1 MEYLVLARKWRPQ
14 SFEDV
19 VGQSHVVTTLKNAIL
34 QNRIAH
40 AFVFSGPRGVGKTS
54 IARILAKSLNC
65 ETGLTTT
72 PCQVC
77 TACREITEGVAMD
90 VREIDGASNRGIDE
104 IRELRENVR
113 FSPVSTR
120 YKIYIIDEVHMLTRE
135 AFNALLKTLEEPPP
149 HVVFIF
155 ATTETQKIPPTIL
168 SRCQCYDF
176 RRLSVRQIADQLRK
190 IARDEDIQI
199 SENGLIWISE
209 AADGGMRDAQSIFD
223 QVISYAGK
231 VIEDRAIEELLGLSD
246 RQFLFKL
253 SQAILERD
261 AAKGLSVVEDAYY
274 AGIDM
279 SYFYQMLQGHFRN
292 LLLVKIADV
301 QRLLADLSEQDV
313 KRLRDQVG
321 DLSRETLLRLMDI
334 LMAEEENIRRSQN
347 PRLNIEQTVVRMA
360 YLPPLI
366 PIEDILEKMED
377 LRRKVSAVQSDSGSP
392 RKEKKMPDVSREPSS
407 IAGETV
413 RAADE
418 PFGEKA
424 VLAQKEAEPAS
435 RQPRISGNEDPET
448 LWETYRNYVK
458 ASSYPL
464 WSKID
469 SGKLLGCDKGFL
481 KIGFRKDYIFLDEIR
496 HQQQDKLNALCSE
509 CFGGRLG
516 LMVETYEGEEG
527 ETVSMENRNGS
538 MQEIRRE
545 ALNQPLLQ
553 TILDVFE
560 GAEVREIVP
569 REGKSKT

>member
-19 VGQSHVVTTLKNAIL
+19 VGQSHVVTTLQNAIL
-34 QNRIAH
+34 QDRIAH

-65 ETGLTTT
+65 ETGMTTK

-149 HVVFIF
+149 HVIFIF

-176 RRLSVRQIADQLRK
+176 RRLSVRQIADQLKK
-190 IARDEDIQI
+190 IAAAESIAI
-199 SENGLIWISE
+199 SENGLIWIAE

-231 VIEDRAIEELLGLSD
+231 AIADEAIEELLGLSD

-253 SQAILERD
+253 SQAVLARD
-261 AAKGLSVVEDAYY
+261 ASNALTVVEEAYY

-279 SYFYQMLQGHFRN
+279 ANFYQMLQGQFRN
-292 LLLVKIADV
+292 LLLVKITDTE
-301 QRLLADLSEQDV
+301 RLLTDLSEQDIR
-313 KRLRDQVG
+313 RLRDQISAV
-321 DLSRETLLRLMDI
+321 SRETLLRLLDI
-334 LMAEEENIRRSQN
+334 LMAEEENVRRSQN
-347 PRLNIEQTVVRMA
+347 PRLNVEQTVIRMI

-366 PIEDILEKMED
+366 PLEEILGKMEE
-377 LRRKVSAVQSDSGSP
+377 LRRKIS
-392 RKEKKMPDVSREPSS
+392 
-407 IAGETV
+407 
-413 RAADE
+413 
-418 PFGEKA
+418 
-424 VLAQKEAEPAS
+424 LAQTGNINRVEGKNEAGLAPRQVLPAS
-435 RQPRISGNEDPET
+435 TSGQAINQSINMTSRDVQQETEPVSSFCQPTGNEDPES
-448 LWETYRNYVK
+448 LWDIYRKFVK
-458 ASSYPL
+458 TASYPL

-469 SGKLLGCDKGFL
+469 SGKVLGCDKGIL
-481 KIGFRKDYIFLDEIR
+481 RVGFRRDYIFLEEIKK
-496 HQQQDKLNALCSE
+496 QQQEKLSSLCAE
-509 CFGGRLG
+509 CFDGTIDLCIEALDDTGAKQ
-516 LMVETYEGEEG
+516 ETR
-527 ETVSMENRNGS
+527 ETRNGRI
-538 MQEIRRE
+538 QEIRRE
-545 ALNQPLLQ
+545 ALDQPLLQ

-560 GAEVREIVP
+560 GAEVKEVISREDH
-569 REGKSKT
+569 SDS

>member
-19 VGQSHVVTTLKNAIL
+19 VGQSHVVTTLQNAIL
-34 QNRIAH
+34 QDRIAH

-65 ETGLTTT
+65 ETGMTTK

-149 HVVFIF
+149 HVIFIF

-176 RRLSVRQIADQLRK
+176 RRLSVRQIADQLKK
-190 IARDEDIQI
+190 IAGAEAIDV
-199 SENGLIWISE
+199 SENGLIWIAE

-231 VIEDRAIEELLGLSD
+231 TITDEAIEELLGLSD

-253 SQAILERD
+253 SRAVLTRD
-261 AAKGLSVVEDAYY
+261 ASAALTVVEEAYY

-279 SYFYQMLQGHFRN
+279 AYFYQLLQGQFRN
-292 LLLVKIADV
+292 LLLVKITDTE
-301 QRLLADLSEQDV
+301 RLLTDLSEQDIT
-313 KRLRDQVG
+313 RLRDQIS
-321 DLSRETLLRLMDI
+321 DASRETLLRLLDI
-334 LMAEEENIRRSQN
+334 LMAEEENVRRSQN
-347 PRLNIEQTVVRMA
+347 PRLNVEQTVIRMI

-366 PIEDILEKMED
+366 PLEEILGKMEE
-377 LRRKVSAVQSDSGSP
+377 LRRKISLTQTGHINRVEGKNEAGLAP
-392 RKEKKMPDVSREPSS
+392 RQ
-407 IAGETV
+407 
-413 RAADE
+413 
-418 PFGEKA
+418 
-424 VLAQKEAEPAS
+424 VLPAS
-435 RQPRISGNEDPET
+435 ASGQAIDQSTNMTSLDVQQKTEPTSSFCQLTGNEDPET
-448 LWETYRNYVK
+448 LWNIYRSFVK
-458 ASSYPL
+458 TASNPL

-469 SGKLLGCDKGFL
+469 SGKVLGCDKGIL
-481 KIGFRKDYIFLDEIR
+481 RIGFRRDYIFLEEIKK
-496 HQQQDKLNALCSE
+496 QQQEKLNPLCAE
-509 CFGGRLG
+509 CFDGTINLCIEALDDEGAKKEAP
-516 LMVETYEGEEG
+516 ET
-527 ETVSMENRNGS
+527 RNGRIQQ
-538 MQEIRRE
+538 MRRE
-545 ALNQPLLQ
+545 ALDQPLLQ

-560 GAEVREIVP
+560 GAEVKEVISRED
-569 REGKSKT
+569 RSES